1 MFKPMLRPFLM
12 VPALF
17 LVGALAFSQQSTP
30 PAHKGKPAKA
40 GKKAAKTAEQP
51 YVIPAVWVHKV
62 NPVKPTAASQARAK
76 QIYGWDCAV
85 CHGANGNGK
94 GSVAIEQKLNI
105 ADYRNPDALKSLT
118 DGEIFYII
126 HNGKGQMTG
135 EGPRANTTETW
146 NLVIYLRRMAGE
158 STVAN
163 SSPAK

>member
-17 LVGALAFSQQSTP
+17 LLCALAFSQQSTP

-40 GKKAAKTAEQP
+40 GATAAKPAAQP
-51 YVIPAVWVHKV
+51 FTVPPEWVHKV
-62 NPVKPTAASQARAK
+62 NPVRPTAASQARAK

-85 CHGANGNGK
+85 CHGDNGNGK

-105 ADYRNPDALKSLT
+105 PDYRNSDALKKLT

-126 HNGKGQMTG
+126 HNGEGQMTG